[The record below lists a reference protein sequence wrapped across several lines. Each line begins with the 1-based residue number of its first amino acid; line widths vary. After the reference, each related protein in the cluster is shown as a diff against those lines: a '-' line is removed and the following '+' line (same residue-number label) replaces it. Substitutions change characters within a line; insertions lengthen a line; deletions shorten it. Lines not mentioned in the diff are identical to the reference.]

1 MAVVQAK
8 ETTTTRLESQGPRVD
23 EKLMK
28 PGKYEI
34 TPEVIFTVTI
44 HVKEKDGRWIIMNGP
59 GKGIETNNIVFRM
72 WSYDEMIEMR
82 KMATNYDVTKRI
94 HMIDND
100 NLNRF
105 KIQRLLM
112 SWTFDK
118 DNPRL
123 RIQHVNG
130 VMTDEGWKAFI
141 SLQPNISAYI
151 IEEMNKVYEFNG

>member
-1 MAVVQAK
+1 MATVEAK
-8 ETTTTRLESQGPRVD
+8 KEMIRPVEVLGPRVD

-34 TPEVIFTVTI
+34 TPDIIFTVTI
-44 HVKEKDGRWIIMNGP
+44 NVREKEGRWIIMNGP
-59 GKGIETNNIVFRM
+59 GKGIDTNHIIFRM

-82 KMATNYDVTKRI
+82 KMATSYDVTKRV

-105 KIQRLLM
+105 KIQRLM
-112 SWTFDK
+112 VSWTFDK

-141 SLQPNISAYI
+141 SLQPNISAFI